1 MCPAVRNRPTSYR
14 KMVERNHSEA
24 DLVLF
29 VESFLIQTT
38 IVARFYSGND
48 VRQVVPLSSLMI
60 NLPVKFIRGN
70 FEYFL
75 GRLNNV
81 FYEEAKCPSVVCF
94 NNITFRTNILC
105 QFNNF

>member
-1 MCPAVRNRPTSYR
+1 
-14 KMVERNHSEA
+14 
-24 DLVLF
+24 
-29 VESFLIQTT
+29 
-38 IVARFYSGND
+38 
-48 VRQVVPLSSLMI
+48 MI

-94 NNITFRTNILC
+94 NYITFRTNILC

>member
-1 MCPAVRNRPTSYR
+1 
-14 KMVERNHSEA
+14 
-24 DLVLF
+24 
-29 VESFLIQTT
+29 
-38 IVARFYSGND
+38 
-48 VRQVVPLSSLMI
+48 MI

-81 FYEEAKCPSVVCF
+81 FYEEGKCPSVVCF
-94 NNITFRTNILC
+94 NGITFRTNILC

>member
-1 MCPAVRNRPTSYR
+1 M
-14 KMVERNHSEA
+14 
-24 DLVLF
+24 
-29 VESFLIQTT
+29 QTV
-38 IVARFYSGND
+38 VARFYSGND
-48 VRQVVPLSSLMI
+48 EHQMVPLSSLMI

-94 NNITFRTNILC
+94 NVITLRTNKLC

>member
-1 MCPAVRNRPTSYR
+1 
-14 KMVERNHSEA
+14 MVERNHSET

-29 VESFLIQTT
+29 VKSFLIQTA
-38 IVARFYSGND
+38 IVTRFYSGND
-48 VRQVVPLSSLMI
+48 VRQMVPLSSLMI

-81 FYEEAKCPSVVCF
+81 FYEEAKCPS
-94 NNITFRTNILC
+94 II
-105 QFNNF
+105 

>member
-1 MCPAVRNRPTSYR
+1 
-14 KMVERNHSEA
+14 MVA
-24 DLVLF
+24 G
-29 VESFLIQTT
+29 
-38 IVARFYSGND
+38 FYSGND
-48 VRQVVPLSSLMI
+48 SSRMI

-105 QFNNF
+105 QFNSF

>member
-1 MCPAVRNRPTSYR
+1 MG
-14 KMVERNHSEA
+14 ERNHSEG
-24 DLVLF
+24 DPVLF
-29 VESFLIQTT
+29 LKRCKVLLT
-38 IVARFYSGND
+38 
-48 VRQVVPLSSLMI
+48 SSLMI

-70 FEYFL
+70 FDYFL

>member
-1 MCPAVRNRPTSYR
+1 
-14 KMVERNHSEA
+14 
-24 DLVLF
+24 
-29 VESFLIQTT
+29 
-38 IVARFYSGND
+38 
-48 VRQVVPLSSLMI
+48 MI

-70 FEYFL
+70 FDYFL

-94 NNITFRTNILC
+94 NDIIFRTNILC

>member
-1 MCPAVRNRPTSYR
+1 
-14 KMVERNHSEA
+14 MVEKNHLEA
-24 DLVLF
+24 DPVLF
-29 VESFLIQTT
+29 VKSCK
-38 IVARFYSGND
+38 VYSGND
-48 VRQVVPLSSLMI
+48 VPQMVPLSSLMI

>member
-1 MCPAVRNRPTSYR
+1 
-14 KMVERNHSEA
+14 MVERNHSEA

-75 GRLNNV
+75 GRLNSYFMKRRSALQLIV
-81 FYEEAKCPSVVCF
+81 SIILLFVR
-94 NNITFRTNILC
+94 TF
-105 QFNNF
+105 

>member
-1 MCPAVRNRPTSYR
+1 M
-14 KMVERNHSEA
+14 
-24 DLVLF
+24 
-29 VESFLIQTT
+29 ESCTLCKQFLIQTV
-38 IVARFYSGND
+38 VARFYSGND
-48 VRQVVPLSSLMI
+48 EHHMVPLSSLMI

-94 NNITFRTNILC
+94 NVITLRTNKLC

>member
-1 MCPAVRNRPTSYR
+1 MDDT
-14 KMVERNHSEA
+14 
-24 DLVLF
+24 
-29 VESFLIQTT
+29 LIQT

-48 VRQVVPLSSLMI
+48 VHQMVSLSSMMI

-81 FYEEAKCPSVVCF
+81 FYEEARCSAVVCF
-94 NNITFRTNILC
+94 NNITFCANTLC
-105 QFNNF
+105 QFSNF